1 MCLPLPNRTTQL
13 NKGKIFF
20 EMLVSFCVLG
30 LVMMYTIGITDVNAY
45 EIVIGGYT
53 NSESGIRTQVGGN
66 FVTRK
71 ATKDILNCD
80 RFLFFWISWI
90 DGRYFLP

>member
-1 MCLPLPNRTTQL
+1 
-13 NKGKIFF
+13 
-20 EMLVSFCVLG
+20 MLC
-30 LVMMYTIGITDVNAY
+30 YDIGITDVNAY

-71 ATKDILNCD
+71 TTKDILNCD
-80 RFLFFWISWI
+80 RFLFFWVSWI
-90 DGRYFLP
+90 DGRYYLS

>member
-1 MCLPLPNRTTQL
+1 
-13 NKGKIFF
+13 
-20 EMLVSFCVLG
+20 MLVSFCVLNSV
-30 LVMMYTIGITDVNAY
+30 LRYDVGITDVNAY

-80 RFLFFWISWI
+80 RFIFFWISWI
-90 DGRYFLP
+90 DGRYLLSQKPLNLLLKSTF